1 MAKVDYEAQAAECL
15 KMARKASNPEQ
26 KALLLSMAQSW
37 RSLAQNAQKIRG
49 LEDRA
54 KPDAAADRTPD
65 D

>member
-1 MAKVDYEAQAAECL
+1 
-15 KMARKASNPEQ
+15 MARKASNPEQ

-54 KPDAAADRTPD
+54 KPDAAADRTPED
-65 D
+65 